1 MKHISVR
8 LTPDWTGDR
17 IAQLRVELA
26 LDWQVRSG
34 EELFGIYEKVIFK
47 PFTNLAEDFALCDD
61 AGKLEY
67 SCENK
72 QDGYLYS
79 RMFKPARDTQGK
91 IRVSYALAL
100 EETGVNPCFDLGHE
114 KGGMTG
120 SGMTFMPWFAEG
132 EYTYRLEW
140 DLSALPE
147 GCIGVWS
154 FGEGT
159 ATQKG
164 GGDMLVQTFYA
175 AGRLDCVRE
184 GNFGYYWFDNDF
196 FLEAAVP
203 TARIFRYESELFAD
217 EGERYTIITRRTNQ
231 GEVRPGGTALKRS
244 YMCVYQPGA
253 RLTTTWIKFLF
264 AHEMVHNWISLN
276 DTPFGTCTWYVEGMA
291 EFYSAVVPWRMGIV
305 TKEELLAEL
314 NKRAAQFYENPYIH
328 TPNEV
333 LGRNLM
339 SNKEMTRVPYGRGFF
354 YLTHADAEIRK
365 ATQGEKCLDDV
376 MQEIRAMFKRDPQ
389 LQNDAWLCAYGKI
402 VGREQS
408 EAELANLQNGG
419 EIIPQ
424 AECFGGEIQACE
436 TCGIQ
441 RESGAACRMWRFE

>member
-1 MKHISVR
+1 
-8 LTPDWTGDR
+8 
-17 IAQLRVELA
+17 
-26 LDWQVRSG
+26 
-34 EELFGIYEKVIFK
+34 
-47 PFTNLAEDFALCDD
+47 
-61 AGKLEY
+61 
-67 SCENK
+67 
-72 QDGYLYS
+72 
-79 RMFKPARDTQGK
+79 
-91 IRVSYALAL
+91 
-100 EETGVNPCFDLGHE
+100 
-114 KGGMTG
+114 
-120 SGMTFMPWFAEG
+120 
-132 EYTYRLEW
+132 
-140 DLSALPE
+140 
-147 GCIGVWS
+147 
-154 FGEGT
+154 
-159 ATQKG
+159 
-164 GGDMLVQTFYA
+164 
-175 AGRLDCVRE
+175 
-184 GNFGYYWFDNDF
+184 
-196 FLEAAVP
+196 
-203 TARIFRYESELFAD
+203 
-217 EGERYTIITRRTNQ
+217 
-231 GEVRPGGTALKRS
+231 
-244 YMCVYQPGA
+244 
-253 RLTTTWIKFLF
+253 
-264 AHEMVHNWISLN
+264 VHNWISLN

-314 NKRAAQFYENPYIH
+314 NKRASQFYENPYIH

-354 YLTHADAEIRK
+354 YMTHADAEIRK

-402 VGREQS
+402 VGREQA